1 VGTVALPWP
10 SQLALC
16 RERDRLAAVVDPDED
31 LVRRVG
37 QGDPAAIQAL
47 VARKLPRMLA
57 LAQRM
62 LGDPV
67 EAEDV
72 AQDAM
77 LRAWKQAPRWTPG
90 KARFDTWL
98 HRVALNLCYDRLR
111 RRREVPTEISPDRPD
126 EGPAPDRGVIAA
138 QLGARVDRALAA
150 LPQRQR
156 EAIVLCHYQEL
167 TNIEA
172 ASLMSVSVE
181 ALESLLSRGRRT
193 LRQTLADLA
202 PGAEP
207 AAEGERG

>member
-1 VGTVALPWP
+1 MGTVAQTWP
-10 SQLALC
+10 SRLSACLK
-16 RERDRLAAVVDPDED
+16 RNALAATADPDED

-37 QGDPAAIQAL
+37 QGDPAAIQAM

-62 LGDPV
+62 LGDAV

-72 AQDAM
+72 AQEAL

-98 HRVALNLCYDRLR
+98 HRVGLNLCYDRLR
-111 RRREVPTEISPDRPD
+111 KRREVPTETPPDRPD
-126 EGPAPDRGVIAA
+126 PGPAPDRGLLAA
-138 QLGARVDRALAA
+138 ELGARVDRALQA

-167 TNIEA
+167 SNIEA
-172 ASLMSVSVE
+172 ADLMAVSIE
-181 ALESLLSRGRRT
+181 AMESLLSRGRRT
-193 LRQTLADLA
+193 LRQALSDLA
-202 PGAEP
+202 PGAE
-207 AAEGERG
+207 GDRG